1 MYETRASASQTL
13 LHPPD
18 DSKTNPNS
26 NSGRESDPKRKI
38 ASTQGTMGPPP
49 KRIHVSFP
57 KEKPRPKE
65 VEPREG
71 TSVVS
76 IPSECLGRDDQ
87 GRIVLQNC
95 NVVINAIQTKETQTE
110 GLVCQSVTSR
120 FAQRPPKNCVWRRR
134 GARGGWQRPGTLLSC
149 ISWTVFCPWHRVF
162 VLFVEDQRQLLS
174 SFQVSIPGVFRS
186 TP

>member
-26 NSGRESDPKRKI
+26 NSGRESDPRRKI

-95 NVVINAIQTKETQTE
+95 NVVINAIQTKK
-110 GLVCQSVTSR
+110 GDADGRISLSVCNIEIRAKTSEELR
-120 FAQRPPKNCVWRRR
+120 MEKERCERRR
-134 GARGGWQRPGTLLSC
+134 AEARYSSIMHQLDSLLSLAQSLRPLRGGSKTAA
-149 ISWTVFCPWHRVF
+149 V
-162 VLFVEDQRQLLS
+162 
-174 SFQVSIPGVFRS
+174 
-186 TP
+186 